1 MAVSTDSTFVLAH
14 WKKELN
20 ADYLM
25 LSDHMRKASEQYG
38 VLITQVGMSNR
49 ATFVVDMDGKI
60 ASIEEGS
67 SAVDPT
73 GAVTSCSRL
82 THKK

>member
-1 MAVSTDSTFVLAH
+1 
-14 WKKELN
+14 
-20 ADYLM
+20 M
-25 LSDHMRKASEQYG
+25 LSDHMRKVSEQYG

-60 ASIEEGS
+60 ASIEEGG
-67 SAVDPT
+67 SAIDPT